1 MKKVDLHGL
10 LIASSILFSLDSFA
24 EQNPLT
30 LTVLVDGAKA
40 NTGQAIASLFSSAD
54 NYLKEPVYKQIMP
67 INDEGG
73 ARFIFNEL
81 EAGTYA
87 VSIVYDEDRDGN
99 LNTGFFGIPSELVG
113 FSNNAKGTFGPPSF
127 HKTSFT
133 FSESE
138 TISIILGGAKE

>member
-1 MKKVDLHGL
+1 MKIVDLHRL
-10 LIASSILFSLDSFA
+10 LIAFSIVFSLNSFA

-54 NYLKEPVYKQIMP
+54 NYLKEPVYKQILP

-73 ARFIFNEL
+73 ARFIFNKL

-87 VSIVYDEDRDGN
+87 VSIVYDEDSDGN
-99 LNTGFFGIPSELVG
+99 LNTGFLGIPSELVG

-133 FSESE
+133 FSASE